1 MEKKTEN
8 IRCYT
13 IFCIPPTPIHP
24 TTPENPTVLSLI
36 KGTKRADIY
45 RVLKRAPGA
54 KCFIKVK
61 VAALAETQSFTN
73 ISPGKNSQRPWITL
87 GGRPAG
93 SWIFFP
99 IQCYCDSRRSSGGGE
114 SRTLK
119 GSAVPPATWTASAL

>member
-1 MEKKTEN
+1 MEKKTED

-99 IQCYCDSRRSSGGGE
+99 IQLGPVIVGVAAAGARVAR
-114 SRTLK
+114 
-119 GSAVPPATWTASAL
+119 